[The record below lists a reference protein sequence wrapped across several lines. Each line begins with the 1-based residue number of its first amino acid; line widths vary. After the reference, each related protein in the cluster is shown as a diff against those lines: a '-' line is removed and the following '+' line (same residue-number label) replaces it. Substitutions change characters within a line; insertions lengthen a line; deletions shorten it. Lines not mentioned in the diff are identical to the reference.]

1 MRKLKSVINIERNSD
16 YEVKFWWRDDDV
28 SDSTEELKILI
39 SFSYLNKIPV
49 NLAVI
54 PQNLSNEAIKLI
66 KQNSHI
72 SVVQH
77 GYSHINYANVG
88 EPLNEFGHHRS
99 LDTQLKE
106 IRIGFDK
113 LKTSF
118 GNQFVPVFVP
128 PWGHI
133 ADSVIE
139 QISTIGI
146 KGISMIGD
154 RDKIYPNLINN
165 NVHVDIHS
173 WKTESDSSYEVNI
186 RSYNQIID
194 DIFNKIKIEKSD
206 DECLTIGIL
215 THSQIMGN
223 NDWHIFGKLVKAI
236 KKMGIEFI
244 DAEKILHG

>member
-28 SDSTEELKILI
+28 SDSTEELKELI
-39 SFSYLNKIPV
+39 SFSCLNKIPV

-54 PQNLSNEAIKLI
+54 PKKLSNEAIKLI

-77 GYSHINYANVG
+77 GYSHTNYANVG

-165 NVHVDIHS
+165 NVEITSQNHGFEIV
-173 WKTESDSSYEVNI
+173 KESLPKNVEITHKSLFDNCIEGIRLKNKPVFSVQYHPESNPGPQDSVYLF
-186 RSYNQIID
+186 Q
-194 DIFNKIKIEKSD
+194 
-206 DECLTIGIL
+206 
-215 THSQIMGN
+215 
-223 NDWHIFGKLVKAI
+223 
-236 KKMGIEFI
+236 EFI
-244 DAEKILHG
+244 NNMKKNAKKKRS

>member
-28 SDSTEELKILI
+28 SDSTEELKNLI
-39 SFSYLNKIPV
+39 SFSDLNKIPV

-77 GYSHINYANVG
+77 GYSHINYATIG

-186 RSYNQIID
+186 RS
-194 DIFNKIKIEKSD
+194 
-206 DECLTIGIL
+206 
-215 THSQIMGN
+215 
-223 NDWHIFGKLVKAI
+223 
-236 KKMGIEFI
+236 
-244 DAEKILHG
+244 

>member
-1 MRKLKSVINIERNSD
+1 MWKLNSD
-16 YEVKFWWRDDDV
+16 YEFKFWWRDDDV
-28 SDSTEELKILI
+28 FDSTEELKELI
-39 SFSYLNKIPV
+39 SFSCLNKIPV

-54 PQNLSNEAIKLI
+54 PKKLSNEAIKLI

-77 GYSHINYANVG
+77 GYSHTNYANVG

-139 QISTIGI
+139 QLSTIGI
-146 KGISMIGD
+146 KGISMIGHYD
-154 RDKIYPNLINN
+154 MMYPNLINN
-165 NVHVDIHS
+165 NVHIDIHS
-173 WKTESDSSYEVNI
+173 WKTKSEKSYEVKT
-186 RSYNQIID
+186 RKYSQIIN
-194 DIFNKIKIEKSD
+194 DIYNKIIREKKD
-206 DECLTIGIL
+206 DCLTIGIL
-215 THSQIMGN
+215 THSQIMGDK
-223 NDWHIFGKLVKAI
+223 DWLIFGKLVKEI
-236 KKMGIEFI
+236 KEMGIEFNGI
-244 DAEKILHG
+244 EKLLHG

>member
-1 MRKLKSVINIERNSD
+1 MRS
-16 YEVKFWWRDDDV
+16 
-28 SDSTEELKILI
+28 KIKEHH
-39 SFSYLNKIPV
+39 N
-49 NLAVI
+49 
-54 PQNLSNEAIKLI
+54 
-66 KQNSHI
+66 I
-72 SVVQH
+72 SVMQL
-77 GYSHINYANVG
+77 GYSHNNYANVG

-106 IRIGFDK
+106 IQIGFDK

-154 RDKIYPNLINN
+154 RDKIYPDLINN

-173 WKTESDSSYEVNI
+173 WITESASSYEVNI

>member
-1 MRKLKSVINIERNSD
+1 
-16 YEVKFWWRDDDV
+16 
-28 SDSTEELKILI
+28 
-39 SFSYLNKIPV
+39 
-49 NLAVI
+49 
-54 PQNLSNEAIKLI
+54 
-66 KQNSHI
+66 
-72 SVVQH
+72 VQH
-77 GYSHINYANVG
+77 GYSHTNYANVG

>member
-1 MRKLKSVINIERNSD
+1 MWKLNSD
-16 YEVKFWWRDDDV
+16 YEFKFWWRDDDV
-28 SDSTEELKILI
+28 FDSTEELKELI
-39 SFSYLNKIPV
+39 SFSCLNKMPV

-54 PQNLSNEAIKLI
+54 PKKLSNEAIKLI

-77 GYSHINYANVG
+77 GYSHTNYANVG

-146 KGISMIGD
+146 KGISMIGHH
-154 RDKIYPNLINN
+154 DKIYPNLINN